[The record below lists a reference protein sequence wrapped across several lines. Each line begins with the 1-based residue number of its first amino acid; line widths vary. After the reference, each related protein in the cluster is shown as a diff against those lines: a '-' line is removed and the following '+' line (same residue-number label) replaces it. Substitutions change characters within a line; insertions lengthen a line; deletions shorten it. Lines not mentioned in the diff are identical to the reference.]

1 MDSSYHVQINMSVK
15 GVSYVALV
23 YIVYIRE
30 RYCFFSLV
38 CTSKKAFKLYEVKVD
53 VQKGPLKFREKI
65 DDKYVNFIHFTF
77 SSIVFIWS

>member
-1 MDSSYHVQINMSVK
+1 MSVK

-38 CTSKKAFKLYEVKVD
+38 STSKKAFKLYEVKVD
-53 VQKGPLKFREKI
+53 VQKGALKFREKI
-65 DDKYVNFIHFTF
+65 DNKYVNFIHFTF